1 MPTGNLLLVIHL
13 PHASLTTLNA
23 SFTEAPSGQLSQ
35 AIKCD
40 TCGKEC
46 ASACGTKHFRTC
58 CFNYLRKRS
67 DPDALRQSSN
77 RRLIDFI
84 LLQGRALFTQEL
96 RERRH
101 NGTLMDLGMNTYYR

>member
-1 MPTGNLLLVIHL
+1 MTKTTMHWLAHFQIILLCIWLMC
-13 PHASLTTLNA
+13 
-23 SFTEAPSGQLSQ
+23 PSSR

-67 DPDALRQSSN
+67 GPDALRQSSD

-96 RERRH
+96 RERRN
-101 NGTLMDLGMNTYYR
+101 NGTLVDLGYNSYYR

>member
-1 MPTGNLLLVIHL
+1 TGVLLLAIHP

-23 SFTEAPSGQLSQ
+23 SISNSQ

-101 NGTLMDLGMNTYYR
+101 NGTLMDLGLNTYYP